1 MMLYIK
7 LSEEQKRDI
16 AKIQAE
22 TDCSREFEC
31 CDSGSADLCK
41 VRYVGPHM
49 LECME
54 MQSRPCTFKYF
65 LGEEGLCKCPLRYYL
80 AANLNI

>member
-1 MMLYIK
+1 MKLCMK
-7 LSEEQKRDI
+7 LSEEQKRQI

-22 TDCSREFEC
+22 TDCPRGFEC
-31 CDSGSADLCK
+31 CQSDSADLCK
-41 VRYVGPHM
+41 VRYVSAHM

-54 MQSRPCTFKYF
+54 MQSRPCPFKYF
-65 LGEEGLCKCPLRYYL
+65 LGEEGFCKCPLRYYL

>member
-1 MMLYIK
+1 MLRMR

-16 AKIQAE
+16 ARLQAE
-22 TDCSREFEC
+22 TDCPREFEC
-31 CDSGSADLCK
+31 CDSDSADLCK

-54 MQSRPCTFKYF
+54 MLSRACPFKYF
-65 LGEEGLCKCPLRYYL
+65 LGEEGFCKCPLRYYL
-80 AANLNI
+80 VANLNI